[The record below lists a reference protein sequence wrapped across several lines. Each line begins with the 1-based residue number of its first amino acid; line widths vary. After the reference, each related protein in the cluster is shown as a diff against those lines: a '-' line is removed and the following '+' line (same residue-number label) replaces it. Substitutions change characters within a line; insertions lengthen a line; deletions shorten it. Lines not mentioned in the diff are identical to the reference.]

1 MSDNPLNPNLPK
13 PRRPSDLV
21 TLGTAAVLTVYSAGY
36 LRTNDAAQR
45 FAGEDA
51 QRHRAALA
59 TKGPSVSTIAPPRE
73 AVQEERSRR
82 RLPELRRA
90 EAHAEQAVPKEAEPA
105 AAAPVVSAAPQAVPT
120 PAPAA
125 RADTPATATRVDTPA
140 TPAAPPPSPPPSQQ
154 AVAQPPDT
162 ASAPAKEKERSG
174 FKDGVYSGWGT
185 SRHGDIQASV
195 EIKDG
200 KITRAYIAQ
209 CLTRYSCSW
218 VSALPPEVVQRQSA
232 EVDVVSGATE
242 SSNAFYYAIVEA
254 LKQAK

>member
-1 MSDNPLNPNLPK
+1 MSDNPFNPKAPK

-21 TLGTAAVLTVYSAGY
+21 TFGTAAVLTVYSAGY

-45 FAGEDA
+45 FAGEAA

-59 TKGPSVSTIAPPRE
+59 TKGPSVIAIDPPRE

-82 RLPELRRA
+82 RLPELQRA
-90 EAHAEQAVPKEAEPA
+90 EAHVEPTRAKAAEPA
-105 AAAPVVSAAPQAVPT
+105 AAAPVVSTAAHAAPT
-120 PAPAA
+120 PAPAT
-125 RADTPATATRVDTPA
+125 RADTPA
-140 TPAAPPPSPPPSQQ
+140 PPPSQQ
-154 AVAQPPDT
+154 PVAQPPDT
-162 ASAPAKEKERSG
+162 ASAPPNEKDRSG
-174 FKDGVYSGWGT
+174 FKDGVYYGWGT
-185 SRHGDIQASV
+185 SRHGDIQAAV

-200 KITRAYIAQ
+200 KIARAYIAQ

>member
-1 MSDNPLNPNLPK
+1 MSDNPFNPKAPK
-13 PRRPSDLV
+13 QRRTSDLV
-21 TLGTAAVLTVYSAGY
+21 TFGTAAVLTVYSAGY

-59 TKGPSVSTIAPPRE
+59 TQGPSVIAIDPPRE

-90 EAHAEQAVPKEAEPA
+90 EAHAEQAAPKEAEPA
-105 AAAPVVSAAPQAVPT
+105 AAAPVVSAAPEAAPT
-120 PAPAA
+120 PVPAA

-140 TPAAPPPSPPPSQQ
+140 TPPAPPPSQQ

-162 ASAPAKEKERSG
+162 ASAPPNEKERSG
-174 FKDGVYSGWGT
+174 FKDGVYYGWGT
-185 SRHGDIQASV
+185 SRHGDIQAAV

-200 KITRAYIAQ
+200 KIARAYIAQ

-232 EVDVVSGATE
+232 EVDVVSGATQ

>member
-1 MSDNPLNPNLPK
+1 MSDNPLNPKAPK
-13 PRRPSDLV
+13 QRRPSDLV
-21 TLGTAAVLTVYSAGY
+21 TFGTAAVLTVYSAGY

-45 FAGEDA
+45 FAGEAA

-59 TKGPSVSTIAPPRE
+59 TKGPSVIAIDPPLE

-82 RLPELRRA
+82 RLPELQRA
-90 EAHAEQAVPKEAEPA
+90 EAHVEPTGAKAAEPA
-105 AAAPVVSAAPQAVPT
+105 AVAPVASTAAQAP
-120 PAPAA
+120 PAPAPA
-125 RADTPATATRVDTPA
+125 TRADTSAPATRVDTPA
-140 TPAAPPPSPPPSQQ
+140 PPAAPAPSQQ

-162 ASAPAKEKERSG
+162 ASAPPSERERSG
-174 FKDGVYSGWGT
+174 FKDGIYSGWGT

-195 EIKDG
+195 EIKEG
-200 KITRAYIAQ
+200 KIARAYIAQ

>member
-1 MSDNPLNPNLPK
+1 MSDNPPNPKAPK
-13 PRRPSDLV
+13 QRRPSDLV
-21 TLGTAAVLTVYSAGY
+21 TFGTAAVLTVYSAGY

-45 FAGEDA
+45 FAGEAARRD
-51 QRHRAALA
+51 RATLA
-59 TKGPSVSTIAPPRE
+59 TKGPSVVAIDPPRE
-73 AVQEERSRR
+73 AVHEERSRR
-82 RLPELRRA
+82 RLPELQRA
-90 EAHAEQAVPKEAEPA
+90 EAHVEPTGAKAAEPA
-105 AAAPVVSAAPQAVPT
+105 AAAPVVSTAAQAPPS
-120 PAPAA
+120 PAPAT
-125 RADTPATATRVDTPA
+125 RADTSAPARVDTPA
-140 TPAAPPPSPPPSQQ
+140 PPAAPPPSQQ

-162 ASAPAKEKERSG
+162 ASAPPSEKERSG
-174 FKDGVYSGWGT
+174 FKDGIYSGWGT

-200 KITRAYIAQ
+200 KIIRAYIAQ

-218 VSALPPEVVQRQSA
+218 VSALPPEVVQRQSP

>member
-1 MSDNPLNPNLPK
+1 MSDNPFNPNLPK

-45 FAGEDA
+45 FAGE
-51 QRHRAALA
+51 
-59 TKGPSVSTIAPPRE
+59 
-73 AVQEERSRR
+73 AVQEERSRH

-90 EAHAEQAVPKEAEPA
+90 EAHAEPAVAKKAEPT
-105 AAAPVVSAAPQAVPT
+105 AAAPVVSAAPQAAPT

-125 RADTPATATRVDTPA
+125 RADTSATATRVDTPA
-140 TPAAPPPSPPPSQQ
+140 TPPAPPPSQQ

-162 ASAPAKEKERSG
+162 ASAPANEKERSG

-218 VSALPPEVVQRQSA
+218 VSALPPEVIQRQSP
-232 EVDVVSGATE
+232 EVDVVSGATQ